1 MYVTMF
7 CYNYTIAQH
16 CYVVKTVLKN
26 FFRAARPYAPSASP
40 VYAPSGFPVY
50 AASGF
55 PVYAARRKRGH
66 SVDFYRAI
74 RYNNS
79 NKPAPARGRRGMLG
93 GAMKGPGAGECKM
106 NFVP

>member
-1 MYVTMF
+1 MF

-26 FFRAARPYAPSASP
+26 FFCAARPYAPSASP

-50 AASGF
+50 AAH
-55 PVYAARRKRGH
+55 RKRGH

-79 NKPAPARGRRGMLG
+79 NKPAPARGRRGILG
-93 GAMKGPGAGECKM
+93 GAPEGPGAGECKM

>member
-1 MYVTMF
+1 MF
-7 CYNYTIAQH
+7 CYIYTIAQH

-26 FFRAARPYAPSASP
+26 FFRAARPYAPSASL
-40 VYAPSGFPVY
+40 VYT
-50 AASGF
+50 
-55 PVYAARRKRGH
+55 ARRKRGH

-79 NKPAPARGRRGMLG
+79 NRPAPARGRRGMPG

>member
-26 FFRAARPYAPSASP
+26 FFRAARPYAP
-40 VYAPSGFPVY
+40 
-50 AASGF
+50 SGF

-93 GAMKGPGAGECKM
+93 GAMKGSGAGECKM

>member
-26 FFRAARPYAPSASP
+26 FFRAARPYAPSASL
-40 VYAPSGFPVY
+40 
-50 AASGF
+50 
-55 PVYAARRKRGH
+55 VYAARRKRGH

-79 NKPAPARGRRGMLG
+79 NRPAPARGRRGMPG
-93 GAMKGPGAGECKM
+93 GAPEGPGAGECKM

>member
-1 MYVTMF
+1 MF

-40 VYAPSGFPVY
+40 VYA
-50 AASGF
+50 AH
-55 PVYAARRKRGH
+55 RKHGH

-79 NKPAPARGRRGMLG
+79 NKPAPARGRRGMPG
-93 GAMKGPGAGECKM
+93 GAPEGPGAGKCKM

>member
-26 FFRAARPYAPSASP
+26 FFRAARLYAPAASP

-50 AASGF
+50 AA
-55 PVYAARRKRGH
+55 RRKHGH

-79 NKPAPARGRRGMLG
+79 NKPAPARVRRGILG
-93 GAMKGPGAGECKM
+93 GAMKGPGAGKCKM

>member
-7 CYNYTIAQH
+7 CYIYTIAQH

-26 FFRAARPYAPSASP
+26 FFRAARPYAPAASP
-40 VYAPSGFPVY
+40 VYAPS
-50 AASGF
+50 AS

-79 NKPAPARGRRGMLG
+79 NKPAPARGRRSILG
-93 GAMKGPGAGECKM
+93 GAMKGPGAGKCKM

>member
-1 MYVTMF
+1 MF

-26 FFRAARPYAPSASP
+26 FFRAARL
-40 VYAPSGFPVY
+40 YAPSGFPVY
-50 AASGF
+50 AAH
-55 PVYAARRKRGH
+55 RKRGH

-79 NKPAPARGRRGMLG
+79 NKPAPARGRRGILC

>member
-50 AASGF
+50 AAH
-55 PVYAARRKRGH
+55 RKRGH

-79 NKPAPARGRRGMLG
+79 NRPAPARGRRSILG
-93 GAMKGPGAGECKM
+93 GAMKGPGAGKCKM

>member
-1 MYVTMF
+1 MF
-7 CYNYTIAQH
+7 CYIYTIAQH

-40 VYAPSGFPVY
+40 VYAPS
-50 AASGF
+50 AS

-79 NKPAPARGRRGMLG
+79 NRPAPARGRRGMLG

>member
-1 MYVTMF
+1 MF
-7 CYNYTIAQH
+7 CYNFTIAQH

-26 FFRAARPYAPSASP
+26 FFRAARL
-40 VYAPSGFPVY
+40 YAPSGFPVY
-50 AASGF
+50 AAH
-55 PVYAARRKRGH
+55 RKRGH

-79 NKPAPARGRRGMLG
+79 NKPAPARGRRSILG

>member
-1 MYVTMF
+1 MF

-16 CYVVKTVLKN
+16 CYVVKTVLEN

-40 VYAPSGFPVY
+40 VYAPH
-50 AASGF
+50 
-55 PVYAARRKRGH
+55 RKRGH

-79 NKPAPARGRRGMLG
+79 NKPAPARGRRGILG

>member
-40 VYAPSGFPVY
+40 VYA
-50 AASGF
+50 
-55 PVYAARRKRGH
+55 ARRKRGH

-79 NKPAPARGRRGMLG
+79 NKPAPARGRRGILG